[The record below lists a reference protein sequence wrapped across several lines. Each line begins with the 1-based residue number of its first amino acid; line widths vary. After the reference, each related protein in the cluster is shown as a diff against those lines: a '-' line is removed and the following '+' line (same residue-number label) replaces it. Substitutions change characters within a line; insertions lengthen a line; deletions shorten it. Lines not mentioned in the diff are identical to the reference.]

1 MKSHSAGFVLLRLPL
16 ASASGLFQGS
26 IFHAMWES
34 QKDSRERKKLVSFIL
49 FGLLWESRFQIKKGN
64 MAPFENEGSGTR

>member
-1 MKSHSAGFVLLRLPL
+1 
-16 ASASGLFQGS
+16 
-26 IFHAMWES
+26 MWES